1 MTPTRNS
8 QGSRDRDL
16 HSTRRAFLFA
26 REQIAAHAMGF
37 AARDG
42 DPAGH
47 RQRSARSATGAPDPS
62 AG

>member
-8 QGSRDRDL
+8 HGSGDRDL

-26 REQIAAHAMGF
+26 REQIAAHTMGL
-37 AARDG
+37 ARDG
-42 DPAGH
+42 DPAAD
-47 RQRSARSATGAPDPS
+47 RQRSARPAGNAPDAA

>member
-1 MTPTRNS
+1 MTHTRSS

-42 DPAGH
+42 GPAAH
-47 RQRSARSATGAPDPS
+47 RQRSARPAGDAPDHA